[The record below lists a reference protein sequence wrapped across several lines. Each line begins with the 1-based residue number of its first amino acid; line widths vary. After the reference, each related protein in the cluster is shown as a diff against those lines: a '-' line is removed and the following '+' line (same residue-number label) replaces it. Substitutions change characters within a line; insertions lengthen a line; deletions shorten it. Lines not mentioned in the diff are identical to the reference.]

1 MDRVEFAN
9 KDIELLYTIFCDDV
23 RLEAGNKLTLVGIFH
38 SMYVPKLPATI
49 IKFAVLNHWRG
60 EGQYLTEV
68 RILSPDR
75 SRAMVA
81 SHPTQFQIPVN
92 GYADNVTIFANVTFP
107 GPGDYVVQTLIDSR
121 LFSERMLAVGVIN
134 QEQFLGE
141 PIVSQKI
148 N

>member
-1 MDRVEFAN
+1 MDNVEFIN
-9 KDIELLYTIFCDDV
+9 KDIELLYTILCDDV

-38 SMYVPKLPATI
+38 SMYVPTLPATI

-107 GPGDYVVQTLIDSR
+107 GPGDYIVQTLIDSR
-121 LFSERMLAVGVIN
+121 LFSERALTVGVMD
-134 QEQFLGE
+134 QGQFLGE
-141 PIVSQKI
+141 PTVSQKL